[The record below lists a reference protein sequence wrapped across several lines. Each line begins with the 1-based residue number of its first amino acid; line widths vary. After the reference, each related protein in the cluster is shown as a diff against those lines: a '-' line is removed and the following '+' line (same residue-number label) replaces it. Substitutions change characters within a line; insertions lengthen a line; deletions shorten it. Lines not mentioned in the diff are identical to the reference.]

1 MGPSNVRRQDIANMD
16 LFLFLINFPDVER
29 RRGAAGIE
37 ESAAMCLF
45 DCESLRPCPAL
56 VNSMVKRRL
65 VIRALERPAECRER
79 RGGGREDGSCR

>member
-1 MGPSNVRRQDIANMD
+1 M
-16 LFLFLINFPDVER
+16 
-29 RRGAAGIE
+29 
-37 ESAAMCLF
+37 F

-79 RGGGREDGSCR
+79 RAEGERMDHVDSDDDDDDELFLFSV